1 MRKLRDRYQSQVEVE
16 EVLLDAS
23 NMLSLNQGRMEG
35 KRELPIHRGS
45 VRTVGIIFSCIALVF
60 FYQIFTLQVV
70 KGAEYKQISEN
81 NRVDEVHIIAERGVV
96 YDRNGEM
103 VVWNEVDTTDEYDFP
118 IRAYTDRLG
127 LGQVLGYVSYPKK
140 DSKGFFFRTE
150 YLGRSGVE
158 LAYDDV
164 LKGENGTKVIEV
176 DALNNIVSEYEI
188 NHPNSGSEL
197 HLSVDAELSEAM
209 YQIIASSSERAG
221 FRSGAAAIMDVK
233 TGELLA
239 LTSFP
244 TYDPEVMADGDDVA
258 TIEMYNNDDRLP
270 FLNKIVGGAYTPGSI
285 VKPFVAYKALEEGI
299 ISPSK
304 VIVSN
309 GTLVVPNPYNP
320 SKPSYFNDW
329 RAHGAMT
336 MREAIAFSSNVYFY
350 TIGGGY
356 GDQPGLGI
364 TKMAENYRRFGMG
377 ELTGINLAQEQ
388 VGVVP
393 DPAWKKEVF
402 DDDWRLGDTYF
413 TAIGQ
418 FGFLATP
425 IQMLRAYGALANGGT
440 LLTPHVEQ
448 GVAVE
453 GRDIGLNQEYLQIIH
468 EGMRKTVIMDGGTAR
483 GLERK
488 DVAVASKSG
497 TAEVGAGNAYVNSWS
512 AGFWPYEEPR
522 FAYILMMD
530 HAPRSNALG
539 AGRIMGEIMEWM
551 SVHRP
556 EYLKAESELQTT
568 QSPQFDRARYVRIIS
583 EILHYGYTSV
593 SDPREI

>member
-1 MRKLRDRYQSQVEVE
+1 MKKLRNRYQSQVEVE

-35 KRELPIHRGS
+35 KRELPIRRGS
-45 VRTVGIIFSCIALVF
+45 VRTVGILFSCIALVF

-70 KGAEYKQISEN
+70 KGEEYKQISEN
-81 NRVDEVHIIAERGVV
+81 NRVDKVHIIAERGVV
-96 YDRNGEM
+96 YDRMGEM
-103 VVWNEVDTTDEYDFP
+103 IVWNEVDTTGEYDFP

-140 DSKGFFFRTE
+140 DNKGFFFRTD

-158 LAYDDV
+158 LAYDEI
-164 LKGENGTKVIEV
+164 LKGENGSKVVEV
-176 DALNNIVSEYEI
+176 DALNHVVSEYEI
-188 NHPNSGSEL
+188 NHPGSGAEL
-197 HLSVDAELSEAM
+197 HLSIDAELSEAM

-244 TYDPEVMADGDDVA
+244 SYDPEVMADGDDIE
-258 TIEMYNNDDRLP
+258 TINSYNNDERLP

-299 ISPSK
+299 ISPNK
-304 VIVSN
+304 TIVSN
-309 GTLVVPNPYNP
+309 GYLLVPNPYNP
-320 SKPSYFNDW
+320 SNPSRFNDW

-350 TIGGGY
+350 IIGGGY
-356 GDQPGLGI
+356 GDQPGIGI

-388 VGVVP
+388 AGVVP
-393 DPAWKKEVF
+393 DPAWKLETF

-413 TAIGQ
+413 TSIGQ
-418 FGFLATP
+418 YGFQATP
-425 IQMLRAYGALANGGT
+425 IQMLRAYAALANGGT
-440 LLTPHVEQ
+440 LLTPHVEK
-448 GVAVE
+448 GVTVE
-453 GRDIGLNQEYLQIIH
+453 GKDIGLNQEYLQIIH
-468 EGMRKTVIMDGGTAR
+468 EGMRKTVTMDGGTAR

-497 TAEVGAGNAYVNSWS
+497 TAEVGANNAYVNSWS

-568 QSPQFDRARYVRIIS
+568 Q
-583 EILHYGYTSV
+583 
-593 SDPREI
+593 